1 MPSQAGAGS
10 SGRQG
15 EQAVAEYLRQNG
27 CFVIQCNYRAGRGLH
42 DEIDITEVKT
52 RSPGAMLPGVLAVT
66 PQKQQRL
73 LRCAQQFLLDHSSY
87 ACYQPRFDVACVT
100 MQKGRVQG
108 IDYYPNAF
116 TL

>member
-1 MPSQAGAGS
+1 M
-10 SGRQG
+10 
-15 EQAVAEYLRQNG
+15 
-27 CFVIQCNYRAGRGLH
+27 
-42 DEIDITEVKT
+42 
-52 RSPGAMLPGVLAVT
+52 T

>member
-1 MPSQAGAGS
+1 
-10 SGRQG
+10 
-15 EQAVAEYLRQNG
+15 
-27 CFVIQCNYRAGRGLH
+27 
-42 DEIDITEVKT
+42 
-52 RSPGAMLPGVLAVT
+52 MLPGVLAVT
-66 PQKQQRL
+66 PQKQRRL

-100 MQKGRVQG
+100 VQKGRVQG